1 MVLNIC
7 RAPVFCCCGNSDLF
21 IRIEMVKTFKRN
33 VMKMFREILVYH
45 HSSLEYRAKILTL
58 MISANGEMC
67 ECEKQKLKE
76 IAYSIYGEDQD
87 RAELLIDAV
96 NEYHTKIITNNGL
109 DFEHLVQLVQKETKE
124 VKRFCQKIDIGL
136 LMQLH
141 ECMDNE
147 DDILFQKRILE
158 FLQNLKDECKV

>member
-1 MVLNIC
+1 MLC
-7 RAPVFCCCGNSDLF
+7 LF
-21 IRIEMVKTFKRN
+21 TRIGMVKTFKRN
-33 VMKMFREILVYH
+33 VMKMFREFLVYH

-58 MISANGEMC
+58 MISANGEIC

-76 IAYSIYGEDQD
+76 IAYNIYGNDQD

-109 DFEHLVQLVQKETKE
+109 DFEHLVQQVQKETKE
-124 VKRFCQKIDIGL
+124 VKRFCEKIDMEL

-147 DDILFQKRILE
+147 EDILFQKRILE
-158 FLQNLKDECKV
+158 FLQNLKDECKI

>member
-1 MVLNIC
+1 MFKSL
-7 RAPVFCCCGNSDLF
+7 
-21 IRIEMVKTFKRN
+21 KRN
-33 VMKMFREILVYH
+33 VMKMFRELLVYH

-58 MISANGEMC
+58 MVSANGDIC

-76 IAYSIYGEDQD
+76 IAHTIYSEDHE
-87 RAELLIDAV
+87 RAELLLDAV

-109 DFEHLVQLVQKETKE
+109 DFEHLIQLVERETKE
-124 VKRFCQKIDIGL
+124 VKRFTQKIDIKL

-158 FLQNLKDECKV
+158 FLQGLKDEYGVV